1 MSVQHAG
8 SIIRQ
13 ARLNAGL
20 TQEQLSDGVCSTLSL
35 SRIEN
40 GSAGVSPATFQTLMA
55 HAGIFCEAYPTFST
69 RADFDC
75 FYALKKVRFYLDS
88 WQLTPACQLLDHIE
102 MLNWADNKFYYQE
115 WLLLHCK
122 LQLRSGHANHAH
134 TYELVRFALK
144 ITRSDIDNAAIHSLF
159 LSSVEIELFIYL
171 AQEALYLGDT
181 ATAHHVCQQ
190 ISSYLSARSLS
201 FLERDRLLAENAVV
215 YTKYLLTVCDYKS
228 ALELSNFYR
237 HQMIS
242 NLDDGLMHELTF
254 LTALGCYYTGQQ
266 DRFLTLFKT
275 AFFSAHSIN
284 SCYATICKNY
294 VSNHLSTTLAED
306 LNIFSDISLI
316 SFSPKVPRDVSSMGD
331 GTYDFFS
338 HKVFT
343 LGGLIRSLRKEQKL
357 SQSALCRGL
366 CSKSKLSKIEN
377 ETQQPDIILA
387 QTLLQR
393 LGISD
398 LVFTFYGSE
407 KENKLQEL
415 QFRLA
420 KTRMNHKTLQLD
432 LVKKMEMLCTSKDIC
447 YLQFAAY
454 KSAICEPDNN
464 QKLKGLKNALF
475 MTLPGFQFDEILD
488 YRLSWIELTIL
499 NNICRTYATINP
511 THGIYCFYKLLEYTS
526 HVPLDVLE
534 KKRSFPVTLG
544 MLIRF
549 LYTENRLS
557 EIVALVPLFSD
568 AISSMYFTGN
578 IFSHYCQALGSLGLA
593 NSAKEFAHYAYYNA
607 LLMEDIYNASGLK
620 NDLKKNYNISLL

>member
-75 FYALKKVRFYLDS
+75 FYALKEVRFYLDS

-228 ALELSNFYR
+228 ALELSDFYR
-237 HQMIS
+237 HQMIL
-242 NLDDGLMHELTF
+242 NLDDGLIHELTF
-254 LTALGCYYTGQQ
+254 LTLP
-266 DRFLTLFKT
+266 FSLPIPLTAVMPPSVEIMFP
-275 AFFSAHSIN
+275 
-284 SCYATICKNY
+284 
-294 VSNHLSTTLAED
+294 TT
-306 LNIFSDISLI
+306 F
-316 SFSPKVPRDVSSMGD
+316 
-331 GTYDFFS
+331 
-338 HKVFT
+338 
-343 LGGLIRSLRKEQKL
+343 
-357 SQSALCRGL
+357 
-366 CSKSKLSKIEN
+366 
-377 ETQQPDIILA
+377 
-387 QTLLQR
+387 
-393 LGISD
+393 
-398 LVFTFYGSE
+398 
-407 KENKLQEL
+407 
-415 QFRLA
+415 
-420 KTRMNHKTLQLD
+420 LQLW
-432 LVKKMEMLCTSKDIC
+432 
-447 YLQFAAY
+447 
-454 KSAICEPDNN
+454 
-464 QKLKGLKNALF
+464 LK
-475 MTLPGFQFDEILD
+475 T
-488 YRLSWIELTIL
+488 
-499 NNICRTYATINP
+499 
-511 THGIYCFYKLLEYTS
+511 
-526 HVPLDVLE
+526 
-534 KKRSFPVTLG
+534 
-544 MLIRF
+544 
-549 LYTENRLS
+549 
-557 EIVALVPLFSD
+557 
-568 AISSMYFTGN
+568 
-578 IFSHYCQALGSLGLA
+578 
-593 NSAKEFAHYAYYNA
+593 
-607 LLMEDIYNASGLK
+607 
-620 NDLKKNYNISLL
+620 

>member
-75 FYALKKVRFYLDS
+75 FYALKEVRFYLDS

-228 ALELSNFYR
+228 ALELSDFYR
-237 HQMIS
+237 HQMIL
-242 NLDDGLMHELTF
+242 NLDDGLIHELTF
-254 LTALGCYYTGQQ
+254 LTALGYYYMGQQ

-284 SCYATICKNY
+284 SCYATICRNY
-294 VSNHLSTTLAED
+294 VSNHLSATLVED
-306 LNIFSDISLI
+306 LNLFSDIPLI
-316 SFSPKVPRDVSSMGD
+316 SFPLKLPIDVSSMGD

-338 HKVFT
+338 HKVLT
-343 LGGLIRSLRKEQKL
+343 LGGLIRSLRKDQKL

-366 CSKSKLSKIEN
+366 CSKSKLSKSKTKHSSLISF
-377 ETQQPDIILA
+377 
-387 QTLLQR
+387 LLKPC
-393 LGISD
+393 
-398 LVFTFYGSE
+398 F
-407 KENKLQEL
+407 
-415 QFRLA
+415 
-420 KTRMNHKTLQLD
+420 
-432 LVKKMEMLCTSKDIC
+432 
-447 YLQFAAY
+447 
-454 KSAICEPDNN
+454 
-464 QKLKGLKNALF
+464 NA
-475 MTLPGFQFDEILD
+475 
-488 YRLSWIELTIL
+488 
-499 NNICRTYATINP
+499 
-511 THGIYCFYKLLEYTS
+511 
-526 HVPLDVLE
+526 
-534 KKRSFPVTLG
+534 
-544 MLIRF
+544 
-549 LYTENRLS
+549 
-557 EIVALVPLFSD
+557 
-568 AISSMYFTGN
+568 
-578 IFSHYCQALGSLGLA
+578 
-593 NSAKEFAHYAYYNA
+593 
-607 LLMEDIYNASGLK
+607 
-620 NDLKKNYNISLL
+620 

>member
-1 MSVQHAG
+1 
-8 SIIRQ
+8 
-13 ARLNAGL
+13 
-20 TQEQLSDGVCSTLSL
+20 
-35 SRIEN
+35 
-40 GSAGVSPATFQTLMA
+40 
-55 HAGIFCEAYPTFST
+55 
-69 RADFDC
+69 
-75 FYALKKVRFYLDS
+75 
-88 WQLTPACQLLDHIE
+88 
-102 MLNWADNKFYYQE
+102 
-115 WLLLHCK
+115 
-122 LQLRSGHANHAH
+122 
-134 TYELVRFALK
+134 
-144 ITRSDIDNAAIHSLF
+144 
-159 LSSVEIELFIYL
+159 
-171 AQEALYLGDT
+171 
-181 ATAHHVCQQ
+181 
-190 ISSYLSARSLS
+190 
-201 FLERDRLLAENAVV
+201 
-215 YTKYLLTVCDYKS
+215 
-228 ALELSNFYR
+228 
-237 HQMIS
+237 
-242 NLDDGLMHELTF
+242 
-254 LTALGCYYTGQQ
+254 
-266 DRFLTLFKT
+266 
-275 AFFSAHSIN
+275 
-284 SCYATICKNY
+284 
-294 VSNHLSTTLAED
+294 
-306 LNIFSDISLI
+306 
-316 SFSPKVPRDVSSMGD
+316 MGD

-398 LVFTFYGSE
+398 FVFTFYGSE

-578 IFSHYCQALGSLGLA
+578 IFSHYCQALGSLGLT